1 MPSWPATLPEFNA
14 DSYSEEDAD
23 GLVRTQ
29 MDAGPEFRRRRFT
42 AVPTR
47 ITTSLLLTD
56 TQTDTLLTF
65 YRDTLAGGSL
75 PFDWDHPRTEA
86 SVSMRFNS
94 FPTIAGGPFNFRVSL
109 DLEILP

>member
-1 MPSWPATLPEFNA
+1 MASWPASLPEINA
-14 DSYSEEDAD
+14 EGYSEEDED

-47 ITTSLLLTD
+47 ITSSLLLTD
-56 TQTDTLLTF
+56 AQVDTLLAF
-65 YRDTLAGGSL
+65 YRSTLSGGSL
-75 PFDWDHPRTEA
+75 SFTWEHPRTEA
-86 SVSMRFNS
+86 AVDMRFNS
-94 FPTIAGGPFNFRVSL
+94 FPSISGGPFNFLVSL